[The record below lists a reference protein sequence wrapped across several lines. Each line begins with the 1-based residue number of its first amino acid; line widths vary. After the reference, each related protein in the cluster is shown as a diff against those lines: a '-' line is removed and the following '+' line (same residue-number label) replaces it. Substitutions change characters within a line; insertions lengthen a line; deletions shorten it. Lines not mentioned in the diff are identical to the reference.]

1 MHSHV
6 VRQFID
12 FKSRNDEISNER
24 NSLLQNWRTTEMGI
38 VHMSPVVEASHGF
51 DINTPLQLF
60 NCLIPQTKRHRR
72 LIVPKEKETVIT
84 DYEAR

>member
-1 MHSHV
+1 
-6 VRQFID
+6 
-12 FKSRNDEISNER
+12 
-24 NSLLQNWRTTEMGI
+24 MGI